1 MGSEVQEEVSGSDRQ
16 VDSSALLFTCSM
28 THTMSLLFFLFAKQ
42 VVVPKLNR
50 SVVKATDNG

>member
-42 VVVPKLNR
+42 VVVPQAGQECCKGDR
-50 SVVKATDNG
+50 